1 MNFLARTARAVRPA
15 RFAIRGYATDA
26 PAVNDKLVLNFVLPH
41 QVLFKKTAVQQVN
54 LASTSGDM
62 GILANHVP
70 SIEQLRPGVLEV
82 ITEQNTQKWFVS
94 GGFAI
99 VNPDST
105 LNINAVEAFPLDD
118 FSPEAVKEGLDK
130 ANQILG
136 SNASEQEKVV
146 AKIEQEVFEALQSAV
161 GKSA

>member
-1 MNFLARTARAVRPA
+1 MNFLTRATRVIRPA

-26 PAVNDKLVLNFVLPH
+26 PAASDKLVLNFVLPH
-41 QVLFKKTAVQQVN
+41 QVLFKKTTVQQVN

-70 SIEQLRPGVLEV
+70 SIEQLRPGILEV
-82 ITEQNTQKWFVS
+82 VTDQDTQKWFVS

-105 LNINAVEAFPLDD
+105 LNINAVEAFPLED
-118 FSPEAVKEGLDK
+118 FSAEAVKEGLDK
-130 ANQILG
+130 ANQILS
-136 SNASEQEKVV
+136 SNVSEQEKAI
-146 AKIEQEVFEALQSAV
+146 AKIEQEVFEALQSVV